1 MLDATN
7 LTCIRDERVLFSD
20 LSFAVNHGDIVQI
33 EGPNGAG
40 KTSLLRLL
48 AGLSSAERGEV
59 RWQGEPLS
67 RQRAQWHRDLLF
79 LGHHPGVK
87 TVLSPLENLAFYH
100 ADCDEA
106 QRFAALARF

>member
-1 MLDATN
+1 MLEATN

-59 RWQGEPLS
+59 RWQES
-67 RQRAQWHRDLLF
+67 RFPD
-79 LGHHPGVK
+79 
-87 TVLSPLENLAFYH
+87 S
-100 ADCDEA
+100 
-106 QRFAALARF
+106 ARSGIATCCFSVIIPA